1 MNFLGHLFLTQDDEA
16 LTIGNFLG
24 DFVKNRELL
33 QLDAG
38 VRNGVYIHW
47 EIDAF
52 TDSHPAVRES
62 LALLRPAHG
71 KYAGVVWDVL
81 SDTLLMQSW
90 SCFDHKPP
98 GEFTAKIHGIIGRQF
113 DLIPGKIQPMVQ
125 RMLLND
131 FLSGNHGHQA
141 IENTLSRLQRRASAP
156 QLLEGGALSL
166 DKHYEALMSG
176 FKTFYPDMIRKV
188 FTLRSER
195 KW

>member
-24 DFVKNRELL
+24 DFIKNRELP
-33 QLDAG
+33 QLEAG
-38 VRNGVYIHW
+38 VRNGVYIHR

-62 LALLRPAHG
+62 LALLRPQHG

-81 SDTLLMQSW
+81 SDTLLMHSW

-98 GEFTAKIHGIIGRQF
+98 SEFTAKIHGIISRQI
-113 DLIPGKIQPMVQ
+113 DLIPGNIQPMVQ
-125 RMLLND
+125 RMLLSD
-131 FLSGNHGHQA
+131 FLSGNH
-141 IENTLSRLQRRASAP
+141 IDSTLSRLQKRASSP

-166 DKHYEALMSG
+166 DKHYEALLAG
-176 FKTFYPDMIRKV
+176 FEAFYPDMIRKV
-188 FTLRSER
+188 LTLRSER